1 MSNKTDQEQNH
12 RRTFIKQTAAGVGAL
27 VLPNLSTAQQK
38 PKPLN
43 VVCVGGHPDDP
54 ESGCGGTLAL
64 LASLGHSVT
73 IIYLTTGEAGI
84 EGKSHQ
90 EAARIRKQEALNA
103 CNILNAKAV
112 FAGQIDGATIV
123 NNEWIEKLSQLIET
137 ENPSLVFTHWPVD
150 SHKDHQAA
158 SLLTIQAW
166 YKAQR
171 KFPLY
176 FFEVLYGN
184 QTTVFNPTDYID
196 ISSTQEQKRKALF
209 AHASQDP
216 AGIYSAGHADM
227 EKFRAYAIGTK
238 AAEAFIRSDG
248 NATPLK
254 TFLDPSMP
262 GQV

>member
-1 MSNKTDQEQNH
+1 MSKPVNKNDNN
-12 RRTFIKQTAAGVGAL
+12 RRTFLKQSAAGVGAI
-27 VLPNLSTAQQK
+27 VLPNLSETQKK
-38 PKPLN
+38 PKPVN

-64 LASLGHSVT
+64 LASLAHSVT

-84 EGKSHQ
+84 EGKSHV

-103 CNILNAKAV
+103 CKILNTKAV

-123 NNEWIEKLSQLIET
+123 NNEWIEKISQLIEK

-171 KFPLY
+171 KYPLY

-184 QTTVFNPTDYID
+184 QTTVFHPTDYVD

-216 AGIYSAGHADM
+216 EGIYSAGHADM
-227 EKFRAYAIGTK
+227 EKFRGYAIGTK

-248 NATPLK
+248 NSTALK
-254 TFLDPSMP
+254 TFFDTE
-262 GQV
+262 